1 MDDKFL
7 VNTMKLNL
15 VSDLF
20 DFKEFI
26 ECIYKVPGIDLVY
39 PEYLPAFQRM
49 C

>member
-1 MDDKFL
+1 MYDKFF

-20 DFKEFI
+20 DFKEVI
-26 ECIYKVPGIDLVY
+26 LCIYKIPVIDPVY
-39 PEYLPAFQRM
+39 PEYLPAIQRM